1 MIPEQC
7 HHSSKPTSSKT
18 LMGQVSREIS
28 PSPPSGRPGYNLDDY
43 IRETNPYEVGD
54 EALRVKRKESDSI
67 VI

>member
-1 MIPEQC
+1 
-7 HHSSKPTSSKT
+7 
-18 LMGQVSREIS
+18 MGQVSEEIS
-28 PSPPSGRPGYNLDDY
+28 PSPPSGRPGFNLDDY